1 MATDLEIL
9 KEAFSRHATKHARCC
24 MSDNAID
31 CYCGLHVHIDPDVF
45 LTTKA
50 DTGDFIVHESVRVRI
65 IRRVALMALV
75 DAAEVISG

>member
-1 MATDLEIL
+1 MTDLEIL
-9 KEAFSRHATKHARCC
+9 KEAFLRHVERHPRCC

-50 DTGDFIVHESVRVRI
+50 DTGDFIVHEPSGARIVREP
-65 IRRVALMALV
+65 ALMVLM
-75 DAAEVISG
+75 DAAEAING